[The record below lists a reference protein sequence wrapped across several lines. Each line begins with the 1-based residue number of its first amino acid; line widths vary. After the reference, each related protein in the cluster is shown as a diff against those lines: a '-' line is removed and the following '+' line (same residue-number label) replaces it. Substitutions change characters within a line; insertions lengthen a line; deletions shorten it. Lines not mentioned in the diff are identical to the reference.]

1 VARSATEQ
9 AVSVVRAPGSEP
21 QKILGYLHVIFH
33 QKARLAIKDR
43 YFTSLLAISKYVFL
57 IYYQLHGHWPPW
69 RQVFAHYLPP
79 ESTFGNK
86 GQLFHQV
93 IGNIKISA
101 FLIYHELPGHRL
113 PCTGGRGQGTQSL
126 ENFEVFACYLSQES
140 TFGSKGQLF
149 QQVIGN
155 LKICIFNIPSALWL
169 SASLAAGVG
178 DAVPGKFRG
187 FCMLFDTRK
196 HFWQ

>member
-1 VARSATEQ
+1 MARNA
-9 AVSVVRAPGSEP
+9 ADPLLWRGSGVTAHR
-21 QKILGYLHVIFH
+21 K
-33 QKARLAIKDR
+33 
-43 YFTSLLAISKYVFL
+43 FL
-57 IYYQLHGHWPPW
+57 IYHQFHGHWPPW
-69 RQVFAHYLPP
+69 RQNILRFLRIIC
-79 ESTFGNK
+79 
-86 GQLFHQV
+86 HQKALLA
-93 IGNIKISA
+93 IEDSYFTKLLAISKSA

-178 DAVPGKFRG
+178 GCSP
-187 FCMLFDTRK
+187 RK
-196 HFWQ
+196 ISRFLHVI